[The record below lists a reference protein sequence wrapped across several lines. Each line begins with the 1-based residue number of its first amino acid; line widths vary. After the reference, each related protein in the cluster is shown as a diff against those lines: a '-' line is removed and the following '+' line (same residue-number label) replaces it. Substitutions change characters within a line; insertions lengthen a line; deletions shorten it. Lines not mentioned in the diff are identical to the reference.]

1 MRFFY
6 TNEFT
11 EVTDVE
17 KRAFRKQQLQRL
29 SQLSDSARQQQNLA
43 LQRQLFAH
51 SAWQAAQVVAITL
64 SGDIEVATQPLIE
77 RAWAEGKTVVI
88 PKTLPHRQMAF
99 YPYTSTTKLARTS
112 FGLLEPVDGQ
122 PIAKSA
128 IDLILVPGLG
138 YSLDRHARIGFGGG
152 YYDRYLADYA
162 GTKLTLA
169 YNEMAFEHAE
179 WPVDDYDILLDELLV
194 AGDGQND
201 KN

>member
-88 PKTLPHRQMAF
+88 HKTLPHRKTAF
-99 YPYTSTTKLARTS
+99 
-112 FGLLEPVDGQ
+112 
-122 PIAKSA
+122 
-128 IDLILVPGLG
+128 
-138 YSLDRHARIGFGGG
+138 
-152 YYDRYLADYA
+152 
-162 GTKLTLA
+162 
-169 YNEMAFEHAE
+169 
-179 WPVDDYDILLDELLV
+179 
-194 AGDGQND
+194 
-201 KN
+201 